1 MFGISTINTVGFRS
15 AKPARKA
22 AVSNCS
28 ILSMRRCTGVQ
39 PKKDFTRKNKNKS
52 LATVDLRLEVKTA
65 WVVLVLVCIFSGVFY
80 LYEVNDLAAKGYE
93 LKELQS
99 KVASLQEANKKGVI
113 KKVELMSM
121 YNIEKATQ
129 NSNLVSLNNATY
141 LELNGPMA
149 MK

>member
-1 MFGISTINTVGFRS
+1 
-15 AKPARKA
+15 
-22 AVSNCS
+22 
-28 ILSMRRCTGVQ
+28 MRRCVGVQ

-52 LATVDLRLEVKTA
+52 LATVDLKLELKTA
-65 WVVLVLVCIFSGVFY
+65 WVGLVLVCIFSGVFY

-99 KVASLQEANKKGVI
+99 KVASLQETNKKGVI